1 MVFKKGIL
9 IAFMASVIFSS
20 VVYGGQSDENLNK
33 SVVTSTEDVQQQK
46 TWSDYFVVA
55 HACGAVDGR
64 TETNC
69 KEAFIQNYEKGQRVF
84 EIDFSLTL
92 DNKLVARHDFE
103 QNSYYVM
110 EQSYNKKVPVMMH
123 DKFMSTPI
131 NFKYTPMDA
140 HMVVSL
146 LNEYKDAYIITDS
159 KNTDKASIE
168 KEFTLL
174 KEAVEKSGNTE
185 IFDRIVVQ
193 IYYPEM
199 QGYVRSLG
207 GFKNFMLT
215 TYQIKNPDYGNLAE
229 YCSKND
235 IEAMVMPKEVVTKEI
250 VNTIHSKG
258 VKVYTHTLNRLYDI
272 KQYIDVYGI
281 DGVYSDIIV
290 EGDIKYITE

>member
-1 MVFKKGIL
+1 MVFKKCIL
-9 IAFMASVIFSS
+9 IAFMVSAIFSS
-20 VVYGGQSDENLNK
+20 AVYGGQSDENLNE
-33 SVVTSTEDVQQQK
+33 SVVTSIEEMQQQK

-92 DNKLVARHDFE
+92 DNKLVSRHDFE

-110 EQSYNKKVPVMMH
+110 EQSYNKKVPVMIY

-131 NFKYTPMDA
+131 NYKYTPMDA
-140 HMVVSL
+140 DMVVSL

-174 KEAVEKSGNTE
+174 KEAVERSENE
-185 IFDRIVVQ
+185 ELFDRIVVQ
-193 IYYPEM
+193 VYYPEM

-215 TYQIKNPDYGNLAE
+215 TYQITNPDYGQLAE

-235 IEAMVMPKEVVTKEI
+235 IEAMVLPKEI
-250 VNTIHSKG
+250 VTKAITDTIHSKG

-272 KQYIDVYGI
+272 KQHIDVYGI

-290 EGDIKYITE
+290 ESDMNYITK